1 MILNLIK
8 IFYARIRFKLNNL
21 VYNKSTYSNNNLNI
35 NISKIINELN
45 ENGFCLINNFMNRE
59 MCEEIIKIFNE
70 GIKKFENVVIV
81 DENKCDFRMFGSEN
95 LNLEIKNYHLN
106 EFIKNISEKFLKTKT
121 INLSTMTNKVRFIK
135 KNLGSGSAEWHR
147 DSFNKQFKSI
157 LYLSDVKNGGG
168 GFQLIE
174 NSHKIMQMIK
184 DSRDMS
190 VDILKLRV
198 KNSLVQDRILKKSP
212 HRLRTIEV
220 DAGTLI
226 LVDTSLLH
234 RGSPIQE
241 GSNDRYAMTNYIY
254 PYYQRNWYPTHFEKS
269 LKKEI

>member
-8 IFYARIRFKLNNL
+8 IFYARIRFKLNGLIFYKRKKEDNQF
-21 VYNKSTYSNNNLNI
+21 NFKT
-35 NISKIINELN
+35 SKIVYELKN
-45 ENGFCLINNFMNRE
+45 NGICIILNFMERE
-59 MCEEIIKIFNE
+59 MCEKIIKNFNE
-70 GIKKFENVVIV
+70 GIEKFENAVLV

-106 EFIKNISEKFLKTKT
+106 NFIKTISEQYLNTET

-157 LYLSDVKNGGG
+157 LYLSDVKHGGG
-168 GFQLIE
+168 GFQLIK
-174 NSHKIMQMIK
+174 NSHKVVQMIK
-184 DSRDMS
+184 DSKDMS
-190 VDILKLRV
+190 VDIFKLRV
-198 KNSLVQDRILKKSP
+198 ENKLVNNQILKKNP
-212 HRLRTIEV
+212 DRLQTIEAN
-220 DAGTLI
+220 AGTLI

-234 RGSPIQE
+234 RGSPIEE
-241 GSNDRYAMTNYIY
+241 GSNERYAMTNYIY
-254 PYYQRNWYPTHFEKS
+254 PYYQRNWYPSHFEKS